1 MRKYGLNAWGS
12 KSLSRLIWGGTTTP
26 PNVVVG
32 HWSEFGCKTVRFFA
46 ELFCEKSEICQFFD
60 WQIVSNFLNEPK
72 GESQKNTRVK
82 SERNS
87 NEPKGEIRLSL
98 RWNRSER
105 MRRLARILTR
115 NGVADEPRGEPT
127 LYLGEV

>member
-1 MRKYGLNAWGS
+1 M
-12 KSLSRLIWGGTTTP
+12 GGTTTP
-26 PNVVVG
+26 PKEGIG

-127 LYLGEV
+127 LYLGKV

>member
-1 MRKYGLNAWGS
+1 MW
-12 KSLSRLIWGGTTTP
+12 SLVIGQNLGAKLSDFLL
-26 PNVVVG
+26 
-32 HWSEFGCKTVRFFA
+32 SFFV
-46 ELFCEKSEICQFFD
+46 KSEICQFFD

-127 LYLGEV
+127 LPW

>member
-1 MRKYGLNAWGS
+1 MQGGDYDTTLGGQRS
-12 KSLSRLIWGGTTTP
+12 KVK
-26 PNVVVG
+26 N
-32 HWSEFGCKTVRFFA
+32 GCKTVQFFA
-46 ELFCEKSEICQFFD
+46 KLFCEKSEICQFFN
-60 WQIVSNFLNEPK
+60 WQIVSNFL
-72 GESQKNTRVK
+72 
-82 SERNS
+82 

-127 LYLGEV
+127 LYLGKV

>member
-1 MRKYGLNAWGS
+1 MPLNVDLITFRGIFYRGGDYDTP
-12 KSLSRLIWGGTTTP
+12 LGGQRSRVK
-26 PNVVVG
+26 N
-32 HWSEFGCKTVRFFA
+32 GCKTVQFFA
-46 ELFCEKSEICQFFD
+46 KLFCEKSEIFQFFN
-60 WQIVSNFLNEPK
+60 WKIVSNFLNEPK

-127 LYLGEV
+127 LYFGKV